1 MADEDKK
8 GLEGLLDRIA
18 DAAENLINLTI
29 VTHVGRVDL
38 RGTVEKPEVAF
49 SGKHQSGGQASQPQE
64 GKTFVTNV
72 NLVDSDICSVIPPEY
87 ADVGESPV
95 MAYHREQVERAM
107 ESMERKAELLVSV
120 FGKVKRALDG
130 GAAGDE

>member
-1 MADEDKK
+1 MADDDKK
-8 GLEGLLDRIA
+8 GLERLLDRIA

-38 RGTVEKPEVAF
+38 TGTVDKPEVAF
-49 SGKHQSGGQASQPQE
+49 SGKRQLGESVPQPQD

-87 ADVGESPV
+87 ADEGESPV

-120 FGKVKRALDG
+120 FGKVKRALDS
-130 GAAGDE
+130 GAAGGE